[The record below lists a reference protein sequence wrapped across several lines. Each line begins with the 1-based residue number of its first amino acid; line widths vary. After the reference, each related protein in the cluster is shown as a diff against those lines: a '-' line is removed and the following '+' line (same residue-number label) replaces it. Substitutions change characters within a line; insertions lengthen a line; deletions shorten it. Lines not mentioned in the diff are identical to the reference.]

1 MGITLAEVYK
11 CRLDE
16 GGLRLID
23 TFNRMVKWWVDRAG
37 SQRWSSYR
45 GFRGSFYRDWL
56 KAFPEW
62 STQLAHTSSLEAY
75 SRIRLYRE
83 PREWA
88 IAAEL
93 NTPVAVLHPKMLKIE
108 KGYLRITARRTKV
121 KEDRYIYVELEPI
134 NKQQRELLKQVEK
147 RLWKIGQVILAREWA
162 LISFRAR
169 RMEPEVLEIVE
180 RLLIKG

>member
-1 MGITLAEVYK
+1 
-11 CRLDE
+11 
-16 GGLRLID
+16 
-23 TFNRMVKWWVDRAG
+23 
-37 SQRWSSYR
+37 
-45 GFRGSFYRDWL
+45 
-56 KAFPEW
+56 
-62 STQLAHTSSLEAY
+62 
-75 SRIRLYRE
+75 
-83 PREWA
+83 
-88 IAAEL
+88 
-93 NTPVAVLHPKMLKIE
+93 KMLKIE

-121 KEDRYIYVELEPI
+121 KEDRYIYVELEPL